1 MDTQQQNLL
10 AAAFGKPPPRRVEL
24 VVGLGRRPL
33 QQFELVDEITSIF
46 GPRRKALPRTI
57 PEEALDFEMRM
68 YVHAGR
74 KLPVPEAHMI
84 SEYKVKLRVK
94 VEDLGLDDLGEARL
108 AYLTGPRFDAARGVL
123 TLTAE
128 RFPSRTENR
137 RYLIHQLELLKRAAS
152 EADDEFDAAW
162 RRLKEGE

>member
-1 MDTQQQNLL
+1 MSTMLL
-10 AAAFGKPPPRRVEL
+10 ARLARSARPAAARRFAADA
-24 VVGLGRRPL
+24 P
-33 QQFELVDEITSIF
+33 ITQAATQ
-46 GPRRKALPRTI
+46 ALPRTF
-57 PEEALDFEMRM
+57 PDDALDFEMRM

-94 VEDLGLDDLGEARL
+94 VEDLGLDDLGAARL

-162 RRLKEGE
+162 RRRRGE

>member
-1 MDTQQQNLL
+1 MHSLL
-10 AAAFGKPPPRRVEL
+10 ACMHTMLLARIARSARPAAVRRFADA
-24 VVGLGRRPL
+24 P
-33 QQFELVDEITSIF
+33 ITQA
-46 GPRRKALPRTI
+46 ALPRTI

-94 VEDLGLDDLGEARL
+94 VEDLGLDDLGAARL

-162 RRLKEGE
+162 RRLKEGG